1 MAREGL
7 EEMSS
12 VWVES
17 TDNSMFIILETN
29 PEEVLL
35 EENLRSVHAFASELI
50 QREEV
55 LSVITPGFFDQNVD
69 ANQTVQFWLAPEL
82 PPAQSAQR
90 EALRENFI
98 SQKTNH
104 TYLLVTLSDDWN
116 TLEARDFVKSLRQ
129 DREAN
134 NFDLSLIHI

>member
-1 MAREGL
+1 MVPSIRSLSPDDMAREGL

-50 QREEV
+50 QRQEV
-55 LSVITPGFFDQNVD
+55 L
-69 ANQTVQFWLAPEL
+69 L
-82 PPAQSAQR
+82 
-90 EALRENFI
+90 
-98 SQKTNH
+98 
-104 TYLLVTLSDDWN
+104 
-116 TLEARDFVKSLRQ
+116 
-129 DREAN
+129 
-134 NFDLSLIHI
+134 